1 LSSKEQFHLLK
12 STLQS
17 LQSLSLIKVFHLLG
31 TKTNK
36 IAKMHKVDE
45 HATKNSKKV
54 GGLLSFSMFN
64 AKIK

>member
-1 LSSKEQFHLLK
+1 M
-12 STLQS
+12 
-17 LQSLSLIKVFHLLG
+17 LG
-31 TKTNK
+31 TKSNK

-64 AKIK
+64 AKIKWKFNNYELRIERINK

>member
-1 LSSKEQFHLLK
+1 M
-12 STLQS
+12 
-17 LQSLSLIKVFHLLG
+17 LG

-36 IAKMHKVDE
+36 IAKMQKVEVDE

-64 AKIK
+64 AKIKWKFNNYELRIERINK

>member
-1 LSSKEQFHLLK
+1 
-12 STLQS
+12 
-17 LQSLSLIKVFHLLG
+17 LSLIKVFHLLG